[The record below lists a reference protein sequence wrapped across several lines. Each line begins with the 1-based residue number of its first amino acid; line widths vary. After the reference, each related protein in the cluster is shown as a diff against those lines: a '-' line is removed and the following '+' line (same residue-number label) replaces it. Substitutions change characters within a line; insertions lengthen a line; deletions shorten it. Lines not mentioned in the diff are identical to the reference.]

1 MLRSDKVPDLS
12 NVTLRCDGSGVK
24 AWGDG
29 ISGLTMTAAQ
39 RSLLQ
44 LDEDPHTKN
53 WRPQL
58 LVLCRLDQQFG
69 IPEHPRLLSLAQQL
83 KAGTLHSQRRYQPQ
97 TDCASSHRVDNIIRI
112 FCRNFFRQHSSK
124 DKPRAGSGVVR
135 IDPLRFLAGCRT
147 RRLNQ
152 L

>member
-1 MLRSDKVPDLS
+1 M
-12 NVTLRCDGSGVK
+12 K

-83 KAGTLHSQRRYQPQ
+83 KAGTQPAPLS
-97 TDCASSHRVDNIIRI
+97 ASN
-112 FCRNFFRQHSSK
+112 
-124 DKPRAGSGVVR
+124 
-135 IDPLRFLAGCRT
+135 
-147 RRLNQ
+147 
-152 L
+152 